1 MEEVRDRAEWNKRIA
16 RMKREQK
23 KARMRQRLLLIV
35 GVLVICAVILSVMMI
50 RIGHKDTV
58 NDVSDGSGVT
68 ADASAEGQGIRI
80 DVSGRA
86 GDGILL
92 QDDNDISASVSE
104 YDDKVGTDNLTE
116 SHVNNKTYSYTEA
129 DNLEYLVS
137 DNMTSAH
144 AILVDVDNGLI
155 TGAVD
160 HKARIY
166 PASMTKIMT
175 LLVAV
180 ENTTDFKKKVSVSQ
194 DATNYAY
201 SKKLSAVNFDIG
213 EEVTIEDLCYGT
225 ILPSGADAA
234 AELAIQTAG
243 SMDAFVDMMNEK
255 AKALGISGTT
265 HFANVSGSHDENN
278 YSTCYDIA
286 IIMNAAMDNE
296 YCRKVLSEHRYTTS
310 ASAEHPDGIE
320 ISNWFLRRIEDKDT
334 GGEVIGAKTGF
345 VVESRNCAASY
356 YTSASGRNYIAVT
369 VNAHSAWRCIYDHV
383 DIYKNHTK

>member
-1 MEEVRDRAEWNKRIA
+1 MEMSSTRDREEWNNRIA

-23 KARMRQRLLLIV
+23 MARIRQRLLLIV
-35 GVLVICAVILSVMMI
+35 GVAALCIIVAVIITISHSRDKEKADTPDMTHMSESTTDTGSSSDATGISIVASELSFDTLPDAESEQAV
-50 RIGHKDTV
+50 KDSG
-58 NDVSDGSGVT
+58 VSD
-68 ADASAEGQGIRI
+68 
-80 DVSGRA
+80 
-86 GDGILL
+86 
-92 QDDNDISASVSE
+92 
-104 YDDKVGTDNLTE
+104 
-116 SHVNNKTYSYTEA
+116 KTYSYAEA
-129 DNLEYLVS
+129 EHVEYLS
-137 DNMTSAH
+137 GENMTSAN

-160 HKARIY
+160 PKARIY

-180 ENTTDFKKKVSVSQ
+180 ENTPDLYKRVSVSQ
-194 DATNYAY
+194 DAANYAY
-201 SKKLSAVNFDIG
+201 SKKLSAVNFAIG

-243 SMDAFVDMMNEK
+243 SMDEFVVLMNEK

-265 HFANVSGSHDENN
+265 HFANVSGSYDDNN
-278 YSTCYDIA
+278 YSTCYDMA
-286 IIMNAAMDNE
+286 IIMNAAMDND

-310 ASAEHPDGIE
+310 ATAEHPDGIE

-356 YTSASGRNYIAVT
+356 YTSATGRNYIAVT

-383 DIYKNHTK
+383 DIYKNHTE